1 MYLYNSATHKKAE
14 FLTHTPGRVEMYTC
28 GPTVYHFAHIGN
40 LRSYIMEDVLEKALR
55 YEGYNVNRVM
65 NITDVGHLSSD
76 ADTGE
81 DKMVKGA
88 KREHKTV
95 MEIAQYYTDA
105 FFADCKKLNIKRPDV
120 VQPATGCIDEYIKII
135 AKLMDTG
142 YAYFAGGNVY
152 FDTSRLDHY
161 YVFNDHDEDDLAV
174 GVREGVEEDTNKR
187 NKNDFVLW
195 FTKSKF
201 ENQSGAL
208 SAATLDRAANAITY
222 RVFGC
227 EEDRKAAYE
236 KNLSAYENAAVR
248 ANIWNTAMP
257 PIYRII
263 SMASIL
269 FILYFGGRN
278 VLHEGWTPWT
288 IAVFTTFLSCYTK
301 LATKSSSAAKLF
313 NAVHKAQ
320 VSWKRI
326 KPLLQNSEAEPELP
340 AAAPAK
346 LSVDHLHFA
355 YPNGKEIIHDLSFE
369 AAPGQIIG
377 VTGPVACGKSTLGKT
392 FLCESPYEGSITFGG
407 KELGKME
414 KTDRNC
420 IIGYLGHDPEL
431 FHGSV
436 EDNIR
441 LGGKQGAEEMIR
453 IVCFEE
459 ETKAMEDGI
468 HTLVGTSGVRLSGGQ
483 AQRLALARTLYHKRP
498 VLVLDDPFSALDK
511 KTEAQIFANVK
522 ELARDSIV
530 ILISHRLYLF
540 DQMDQV
546 IWMDEGHTKV
556 GTHEELRAEV
566 PSYAELCRDQTKGG
580 SNDEK

>member
-1 MYLYNSATHKKAE
+1 M
-14 FLTHTPGRVEMYTC
+14 
-28 GPTVYHFAHIGN
+28 
-40 LRSYIMEDVLEKALR
+40 
-55 YEGYNVNRVM
+55 
-65 NITDVGHLSSD
+65 
-76 ADTGE
+76 
-81 DKMVKGA
+81 
-88 KREHKTV
+88 
-95 MEIAQYYTDA
+95 
-105 FFADCKKLNIKRPDV
+105 
-120 VQPATGCIDEYIKII
+120 
-135 AKLMDTG
+135 
-142 YAYFAGGNVY
+142 
-152 FDTSRLDHY
+152 
-161 YVFNDHDEDDLAV
+161 
-174 GVREGVEEDTNKR
+174 
-187 NKNDFVLW
+187 
-195 FTKSKF
+195 
-201 ENQSGAL
+201 
-208 SAATLDRAANAITY
+208 
-222 RVFGC
+222 
-227 EEDRKAAYE
+227 
-236 KNLSAYENAAVR
+236 
-248 ANIWNTAMP
+248 
-257 PIYRII
+257 
-263 SMASIL
+263 
-269 FILYFGGRN
+269 
-278 VLHEGWTPWT
+278 
-288 IAVFTTFLSCYTK
+288 
-301 LATKSSSAAKLF
+301 
-313 NAVHKAQ
+313 
-320 VSWKRI
+320 
-326 KPLLQNSEAEPELP
+326 QNSEAEPELP

-556 GTHEELRAEV
+556 GTHEELLAKV